1 MAKQLQSGK
10 EIVKQSNEQSLTPEQ
25 ERTALVGT
33 YLYKF
38 AAIDR
43 NRAVDEEL
51 IAIFVEGLEGLDL
64 KALNRGFKAYLM
76 EGTRFPWPSEIRELS
91 EL

>member
-1 MAKQLQSGK
+1 M
-10 EIVKQSNEQSLTPEQ
+10 KQSNEQSLTPRQ
-25 ERTALVGT
+25 QQTALIGE

-43 NRAVDEEL
+43 NRPVDEEL
-51 IAIFVEGLEGLDL
+51 IAIFVDALDDMDVKALERGL
-64 KALNRGFKAYLM
+64 KAHLR
-76 EGTRFPWPSEIRELS
+76 EGNRFPWPAEIRELG